1 MKQTAWRTDLLQ
13 PRCTALLVIPSQS
26 ILYAPH
32 SGSCRAHSPV
42 ASASRPAAD
51 PLQVDEL
58 FVTMVSVHGQ
68 GGRFKNDTDKAASAI
83 SLTTKVYRDYMDT
96 IAKAHPEVHKA

>member
-1 MKQTAWRTDLLQ
+1 VKHTAWRTDLLQ
-13 PRCTALLVIPSQS
+13 PRCTALQVISSQS
-26 ILYAPH
+26 ILSAPH
-32 SGSCRAHSPV
+32 GGSCRAHSSV
-42 ASASRPAAD
+42 ASTSRPAAD

-58 FVTMVSVHGQ
+58 FVTMVSVHSQ
-68 GGRFKNDTDKAASAI
+68 GGWFKNDTEKAASAI